1 MNDTVM
7 NDTTAQSTLSVRVSD
22 LSLTYPKH
30 AGTAAFTAVE
40 GVSFDLATGSVLA
53 VLGESG
59 SGKSTLTRFLAG
71 RSNDPSDRSARVKL
85 TSGAAEVL
93 DTPLGKLSRRSKD
106 ELTARIGYVAQDAGA
121 VLPPDI
127 NVGEMFFEP
136 VFQHSKDVDRDAI
149 GNDIAE
155 MMNIVDLPLTKL
167 QEYAHELS
175 KGQRQR
181 VAVMRSLMLAPELLI
196 ADEPTLGIDANNRP
210 KIVQLLDWYRK
221 RTGASM
227 ILITHDIGLLETLT
241 HQVIVMQNARLVGS
255 GDINEVFRNA
265 DHHYVQQLAGA
276 LRSNAYDEVAEA

>member
-127 NVGEMFFEP
+127 NVGEMLFEP
-136 VFQHSKDVDRDAI
+136 VFQHSNDVDRDAI